1 MAEQNHSTNLVFLW
15 NGKTGKSESSRC
27 FRESKLD
34 GSQSFS
40 PALRFFSC
48 LFLFSSA
55 SLNSTDHKKLSRRHE
70 REGSP
75 KCYHCDTDENIT
87 VEHFL
92 LSCSK
97 YEEIR
102 SELLCQLQGELEA
115 IGATGFQVWQRFSQS
130 SPACQSQIILG
141 ERSFG
146 ALEDEAIR
154 QFRTQYTARAW
165 SERIVIWGFWI

>member
-1 MAEQNHSTNLVFLW
+1 MWPSKSVPPIWSSCEMGKLAKAKVAVVSVNRNLMEL
-15 NGKTGKSESSRC
+15 
-27 FRESKLD
+27 
-34 GSQSFS
+34 SQSFS
-40 PALRFFSC
+40 PALRLFSC

-55 SLNSTDHKKLSRRHE
+55 SLISTDQKKLSRRHE

-75 KCYHCDTDENIT
+75 KCYYCDTDENIT

-115 IGATGFQVWQRFSQS
+115 IGATGFQVS
-130 SPACQSQIILG
+130 IL
-141 ERSFG
+141 
-146 ALEDEAIR
+146 
-154 QFRTQYTARAW
+154 
-165 SERIVIWGFWI
+165 

>member
-1 MAEQNHSTNLVFLW
+1 MAEQKRSTNLVLLW
-15 NGKTGKSESSRC
+15 NGKTGKSESSRR

-55 SLNSTDHKKLSRRHE
+55 SLNTTDHKKLRRRHE

-75 KCYHCDTDENIT
+75 KCYYCDTDENIT

-115 IGATGFQVWQRFSQS
+115 IGATGFQVS
-130 SPACQSQIILG
+130 ILWRVKDLG
-141 ERSFG
+141 PVFKR
-146 ALEDEAIR
+146 
-154 QFRTQYTARAW
+154 RATLTRDQT
-165 SERIVIWGFWI
+165 SNEIWFL